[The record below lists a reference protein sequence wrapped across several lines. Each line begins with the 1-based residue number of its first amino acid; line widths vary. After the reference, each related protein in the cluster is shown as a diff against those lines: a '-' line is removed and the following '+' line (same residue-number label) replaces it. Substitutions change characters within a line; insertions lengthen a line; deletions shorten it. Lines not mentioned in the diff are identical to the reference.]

1 MPRLNFTLNRYG
13 FFSRLVNVIQPGC
26 VKKVNES
33 AMAFKCMENI
43 NNFLQVA
50 KEFGVPDQETFQT
63 VDLWER
69 QNLNSV
75 VICLQSM
82 GRKVSKQ
89 INQYLYPIDFLN
101 GLFHICRLENSVNHA
116 LDPKRQKRTNV
127 TFLKS
132 NYVLVK
138 E

>member
-1 MPRLNFTLNRYG
+1 
-13 FFSRLVNVIQPGC
+13 
-26 VKKVNES
+26 
-33 AMAFKCMENI
+33 MAFKCMENI

-82 GRKVSKQ
+82 GRKVSTE
-89 INQYLYPIDFLN
+89 IFVSHVLLNIFLIFV
-101 GLFHICRLENSVNHA
+101 GWKIRSTMHWTQRG
-116 LDPKRQKRTNV
+116 R
-127 TFLKS
+127 
-132 NYVLVK
+132 K
-138 E
+138 EPT

>member
-1 MPRLNFTLNRYG
+1 
-13 FFSRLVNVIQPGC
+13 
-26 VKKVNES
+26 
-33 AMAFKCMENI
+33 MAFKCMENI

-82 GRKVSKQ
+82 GRKVSNQLK
-89 INQYLYPIDFLN
+89 QYLYL
-101 GLFHICRLENSVNHA
+101 S
-116 LDPKRQKRTNV
+116 
-127 TFLKS
+127 TFVFFIFVGWKIRS
-132 NYVLVK
+132 TMHWTQRGRK
-138 E
+138 EPT